1 MKKILFS
8 VLAAGLMLTSC
19 NMDLDPA
26 GTVTDTESIQTVQ
39 DVEKFRNN
47 FYSNFRAINAGSY
60 VTSTEMQSDFF
71 VGLRGNGGRGSTWT
85 QSNLTPA
92 TSEITSPYSAC
103 YGVIANINFMLSYAE
118 PMEGQVSGDDAIQLN
133 RYIGEAHFMRAF
145 FYYWLLD
152 HYCVRYEPSAL
163 GLQIVTDYDPS
174 IPNSEYPGR
183 STMQASVNF
192 INSELTQAYNRLKQ
206 FEQYDAS
213 CLAPSSAYVSSYVV
227 EALQARLALITRDYQ
242 TAKDKASDI
251 INSQIYALSAI
262 TDYPNLWVN
271 DEGTELLMTCY
282 GDVQEAARFG
292 SYFDQY
298 NYINEYPNRVNC
310 APTMNILGLYDDV
323 NDVRFS
329 SFFLGIPMTIE
340 SQETFGFIFNK
351 FPGNPALNGTE
362 ASVYK
367 NKPKPFRL
375 SEIYLILA
383 EACYESGSGDA
394 LTPLN
399 TLRSNRIVGYTAET
413 GLAGLAL
420 RDAIREERA
429 KELVGEGF
437 RMSDLR
443 RWQVNMQR
451 NGTYPITLPGYT
463 NLAELFNNADI
474 ATVLVAGQSPYFTWP
489 IPRNEFEVCPA
500 MAGQQNPGY

>member
-47 FYSNFRAINAGSY
+47 FYSNFRAINAGAY

-92 TSEITSPYSAC
+92 TSDITSPYAAC
-103 YGVIANINFMLSYAE
+103 YGVIANIDFMLPYAE
-118 PMEGQVSGDDAIQLN
+118 GLEGQVAGNDAVQLN

-152 HYCVRYEPSAL
+152 HYCGRYEPSAL
-163 GLQIVTDYDPS
+163 GLQLVSTYDPS

-183 STMQASVNF
+183 STMQASVEF
-192 INSELTQAYNRLKQ
+192 IKSDLDQALSRLEA
-206 FEQYDAS
+206 FEQVDAS
-213 CLAPSSAYVSSYVV
+213 CLTPSTPYISSYVV
-227 EALQARLALITRDYQ
+227 RALQARLALITRDYA
-242 TAKDKASDI
+242 TAKTKAGEV
-251 INSQIYALSAI
+251 INSRLYALSTI
-262 TDYPNLWVN
+262 TDYPNLWTN
-271 DEGTELLMTCY
+271 DEGTELLMTCF
-282 GDVQEAARFG
+282 GDVQEAASFG
-292 SYFDQY
+292 SCFDQY
-298 NYINEYPNRVNC
+298 NYISEYPTRVNC
-310 APTMNILGLYDDV
+310 VPTMNILGLYDDV

-329 SFFLGIPMTIE
+329 SFFLGIPMSIE
-340 SQETFGFIFNK
+340 AQSTFGFIFNK
-351 FPGNPALNGTE
+351 FPGNPALNG
-362 ASVYK
+362 AGNVYK

-375 SEIYLILA
+375 SEMYLILA
-383 EACYESGSGDA
+383 EASYESGSGDA
-394 LTPLN
+394 VTPLT
-399 TLRSNRIVGYTAET
+399 TLRANRIFNYQPET

-443 RWQVNMQR
+443 RWQLNMQR
-451 NGTYPITLPGYT
+451 DGNYIAIPGYT
-463 NLAELFNNADI
+463 NLADLFNNADI
-474 ATVLVAGQSPYFTWP
+474 ATVLVAGQSPYFVWP